1 MVIEILHRIAQTIT
15 EYFSECSDSIIKENL
30 VIVFELLDEILDN
43 GRTNGII
50 GWTTALISRV

>member
-15 EYFSECSDSIIKENL
+15 EYFSECSDSIIKDNL

-43 GRTNGII
+43 GR
-50 GWTTALISRV
+50 GWKGVGLWD